1 MIQRNQDTYLV
12 RAGQDE
18 AMEVPDETQIVEDGW
33 NEPGRCEGT
42 EA

>member
-1 MIQRNQDTYLV
+1 MIQRNQDTYLA
-12 RAGQDE
+12 RAGQAE

-33 NEPGRCEGT
+33 TEPGRCEGT